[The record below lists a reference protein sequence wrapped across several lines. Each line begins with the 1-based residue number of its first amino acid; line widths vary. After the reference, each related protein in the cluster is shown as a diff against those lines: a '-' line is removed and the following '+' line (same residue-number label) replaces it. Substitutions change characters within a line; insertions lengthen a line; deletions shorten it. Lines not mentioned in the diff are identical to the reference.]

1 MWLSLLEFGP
11 FYPQLP
17 VSKVLCVHCRFTRG
31 LKHKPKRLPL
41 SFWGWLIPVY
51 KTTEEDLL
59 KIAGFDAAVYMRII
73 SFGEWL
79 LDCSFDRTSK
89 AIMLYLDLNH
99 LLPLQALSF
108 SSI

>member
-1 MWLSLLEFGP
+1 MSMHG
-11 FYPQLP
+11 
-17 VSKVLCVHCRFTRG
+17 RFTRG

-73 SFGEWL
+73 SFGERSL
-79 LDCSFDRTSK
+79 RCQHTVINCHQDEGDHQRLRFNY
-89 AIMLYLDLNH
+89 M
-99 LLPLQALSF
+99 QALN
-108 SSI
+108 SSSTSPFFAVR